1 MFIKKISLDN
11 FRNYIDQEINFI
23 NGINLFIGDNAQG
36 KTNIIEAIYL
46 SAFAKSYR
54 TNRDLELINF
64 EKDFTRVNL
73 EYNKSG
79 FDNNSEIFIDN
90 LGKKV
95 IKYDDIK
102 INKISEIIGEILIV
116 IFSPDD
122 LDIVKGAPSSRRKFI
137 DMICCQLSKSY
148 IINLQE
154 YNKCLKI
161 KNNLLKKNIT
171 NENREYIYVLH
182 EKMSG
187 YIEKI
192 TAFRKEI
199 LERLLL
205 QSKKIHLSITDNK
218 ENIKFVYNSEFINL
232 DKEQV
237 KNILDKNLNI
247 DIYRKTSIKGSQ
259 KDDII
264 IYINDFEVNKFG
276 SQGQN
281 RTALLTLKLANFEV
295 LKEIKNEIPILLLD
309 DIMSELDSK
318 RINFLLKYI
327 EKYQS
332 IITTTEEG
340 FTNDV
345 SNIKIFKIKNGTC
358 KINDDCD
365 IM

>member
-73 EYNKSG
+73 EYNKSD
-79 FDNNSEIFIDN
+79 FDNKSEVFIDN
-90 LGKKV
+90 LGKKI

-171 NENREYIYVLH
+171 NEDREYIYVLH
-182 EKMSG
+182 DKMSG

-192 TAFRKEI
+192 TTFRKEI
-199 LERLLL
+199 LEKLLL
-205 QSKKIHLSITDNK
+205 KAKKIHLSITDNK
-218 ENIKFVYNSEFINL
+218 ENINFVYNSEFINL
-232 DKEQV
+232 DKEQI

-281 RTALLTLKLANFEV
+281 RTSLLTLKLANFEV

-332 IITTTEEG
+332 IITTTEKG